1 MRFKEVC
8 RRTKFSEACW
18 FVSVI
23 GSANLL
29 EISREGLQN
38 ILDEPIQ
45 EISARF
51 FDEHF
56 DEFSRKI
63 LRRFVDEQMNVRE
76 PSCKN
81 FPPFQLKNFN
91 DLNCFIFAKKNSF
104 PQNL

>member
-1 MRFKEVC
+1 MRFKKVC
-8 RRTKFSEACW
+8 RRTKFTEACW

-29 EISREGLQN
+29 EISREGPQN

-51 FDEHF
+51 FGEHF

-63 LRRFVDEQMNVRE
+63 LRRFVDEQMNVRRTFLQKFYTF
-76 PSCKN
+76 ST
-81 FPPFQLKNFN
+81 
-91 DLNCFIFAKKNSF
+91 
-104 PQNL
+104 QNTLMT